1 MGAAIANIAWPV
13 ALLAAIVMIG
23 LGVVLLAWPHAT
35 LAVVAI
41 LIGAALVVA
50 GVFKLFEG
58 ITGAGEGAGMRAA
71 DIVIGLLA
79 IVAGLYCLKHHA
91 LTVLTVVVVVGVLW
105 VIHGISDL
113 ITAATMGKVPGRGLK
128 VLTGVVGLAAGLVI
142 LFWPSISLI
151 LLLTVL
157 AAWLLFYGLMLAFL
171 SFSLAR
177 DSRKL
182 SRAAQPAAA

>member
-35 LAVVAI
+35 LDVVAI

-91 LTVLTVVVVVGVLW
+91 LTILTVVVVVGVLW

-128 VLTGVVGLAAGLVI
+128 VLTGIVGLAAGLVI

-171 SFSLAR
+171 ALSLMR